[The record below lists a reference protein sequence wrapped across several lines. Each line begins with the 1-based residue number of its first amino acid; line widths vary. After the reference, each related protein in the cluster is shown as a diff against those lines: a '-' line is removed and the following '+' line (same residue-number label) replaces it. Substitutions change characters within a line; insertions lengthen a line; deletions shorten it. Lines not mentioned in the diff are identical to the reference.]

1 MGQIHQ
7 FVSTDSSFLGDRQFT
22 IKQLKERSE
31 PNLSLD
37 LLGKKLLEGNGISSE
52 LGDTLTELLNTHGL
66 LVEVEAEVSLVVE
79 VLALLD
85 LEAGGTSG
93 VELLGHG
100 IGGVEEVLQEVGG
113 DGQVVTTSQLS
124 DLADVTER
132 GTHDNGVVAELLV
145 VVVDVL
151 DRLDTGVLLGGVV
164 ALVGSLEPVKN
175 ATNEGRDEVGTGLS
189 GGNGLNQREHKGQV
203 AVNAV
208 LGLED
213 VSGLDALVGGGNLD
227 QDTVLG
233 DTVVGVK
240 LGEKSQ
246 LGIVDKSV
254 RVTL

>member
-1 MGQIHQ
+1 M
-7 FVSTDSSFLGDRQFT
+7 GDRQFT
-22 IKQLKERSE
+22 KNKTIKKRSE

-52 LGDTLTELLNTHGL
+52 LGDTLTELLNTHSL
-66 LVEVEAEVSLVVE
+66 LVEVETELSLVVE

-85 LEAGGTSG
+85 LKAGGTSG

-100 IGGVEEVLQEVGG
+100 LGGVVEVLQEVGG

-151 DRLDTGVLLGGVV
+151 DGLDTGVLLGGVV

-175 ATNEGRDEVGTGLS
+175 ATNEGRDEVGTGLG
-189 GGNGLNQREHKGQV
+189 GGNGLNQREHESQV
-203 AVNAV
+203 AVDAV

-233 DTVVGVK
+233 DTVVGVELSGK
-240 LGEKSQ
+240 GQLEIVEKSF
-246 LGIVDKSV
+246 
-254 RVTL
+254 